1 LAQPTTNSAAPTSG
15 NTPITPTLVSIHGG
29 HSGQFCNH
37 ARDSLE
43 TVVKAYVDKG
53 FEWVG
58 ITEHM
63 PPASDRFLYPDEK
76 AAGLTAAG
84 LYQRFGKYIETGREL
99 QVRYGD
105 RIQLFIG
112 METETYTG
120 SDAMVA
126 QVKAAFQPDYLVGSL
141 HHVAD
146 HPFDLGPD
154 AYAHAAETLGGLDP
168 LYERYFDQQYAMLQ
182 KQQPQ
187 VVGHLDIIRMYD
199 PDYRRRVENPAIKAK
214 IARNLALI
222 KKMGA
227 ILDFNV
233 SALRKGAD
241 EPYVTAS
248 ILQSALALG
257 IPVVPGDDA
266 HSAADAGVKIEQ
278 GIEMLQYSGSRLNW
292 AKPVNKSYMR
302 PEKSHGPT

>member
-1 LAQPTTNSAAPTSG
+1 MTQPILKTTAPTSSK
-15 NTPITPTLVSIHGG
+15 PSAISPTLVSIHGG

-37 ARDSLE
+37 AQDSLE
-43 TVVKAYVDKG
+43 AVVLAYIDKG

-63 PPASDRFLYPDEK
+63 PPVNDRFRYPDEK
-76 AAGLTAAG
+76 AAGLTAAD
-84 LYQRFGKYIETGREL
+84 LYRRFDEYIQTGRKL
-99 QVRYGD
+99 QTRYAD

-120 SDAMVA
+120 SDTMVA
-126 QVKAAFQPDYLVGSL
+126 NLKFIFQPDYLVGSL
-141 HHVAD
+141 HHVDD

-154 AYAHAAETLGGLDP
+154 AYAQAVEALGGLDHF
-168 LYERYFDQQYAMLQ
+168 YERYFDQQYEMLQ

-187 VVGHLDIIRMYD
+187 VVGHFDLIRMYD
-199 PDYRRRVENPAIKAK
+199 LDYRQRTENPTIKAK
-214 IARNLALI
+214 IVRNLTLI
-222 KKMGA
+222 KKLGA

-233 SALRKGAD
+233 SALRKGAE

-248 ILQSALALG
+248 ILQLVKELE

-266 HSAADAGVKIEQ
+266 HSASHAGTFVKH
-278 GIEMLQYSGSRLNW
+278 GIAILERSGFNLNW
-292 AKPVNKSYMR
+292 VKPTV
-302 PEKSHGPT
+302 